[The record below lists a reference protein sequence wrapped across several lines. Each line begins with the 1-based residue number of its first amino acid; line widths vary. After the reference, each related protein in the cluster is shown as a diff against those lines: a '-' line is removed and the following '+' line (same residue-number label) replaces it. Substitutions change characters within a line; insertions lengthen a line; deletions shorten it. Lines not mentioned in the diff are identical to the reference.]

1 MTDERPMTE
10 DSLSPE
16 ASASGDGLADEV
28 TDGEVTDGGATPDGE
43 VTDGEVADEEPSG
56 ELTLEAALS
65 ERDDYLDQ
73 LRRISA
79 EFANYKKRM
88 AREQL
93 SITERATERLV
104 KELLPVHDDLERAL
118 EAFAAHDEAQV
129 AKGVELVHRSLT
141 AVLGREGVVAIEPD
155 GEAFDPHRHE
165 ALLSQPSEAPEGTVI
180 QVVQKGF
187 QLGDR
192 VVRPARVVVSAP
204 KS

>member
-1 MTDERPMTE
+1 MTDEQHTTAGT
-10 DSLSPE
+10 SPE
-16 ASASGDGLADEV
+16 AEASGDGTPREPDTDP
-28 TDGEVTDGGATPDGE
+28 TDGAATTDLTADGP
-43 VTDGEVADEEPSG
+43 ASEESA
-56 ELTLEAALS
+56 LEEALS

-73 LRRISA
+73 LRRLSA

-88 AREQL
+88 AREQVA
-93 SITERATERLV
+93 ITERATERLV

-129 AKGVELVHRSLT
+129 AKGVELVHRSLRSI
-141 AVLGREGVVAIEPD
+141 LEREGVVAIEPD

-165 ALLSQPSEAPEGTVI
+165 ALLSQPSDEPEGTVI

-192 VVRPARVVVSAP
+192 VVRPARVVVAGP